1 MVSPE
6 RITYDGVANAVGHL
20 MQQNVGPSNSRK
32 RSYSTSSIVQPGNFE
47 DEDRPLEF
55 GWFLRCTDRMHFETT
70 EYSVET
76 VGQLE
81 GSVSYLKDDS
91 LPPSWSVKTIRSK
104 SLDESVVNISY
115 QSSVTSEKKMKF
127 TNKVS
132 VAQFLEG
139 MGKLMNCVY
148 QKSSESLSSKCFSSG
163 HPALEIEQLL
173 HNFPSLSKVLPKDR
187 SRYEDDE
194 DISEVFYTI
203 NLAATSKEEVEK
215 IPILSKCV
223 KQSCYVD
230 IVKIPELFLK
240 HRHVTMI
247 EKDNEMTMYDTIT
260 KEFIARKIIYD

>member
-32 RSYSTSSIVQPGNFE
+32 RSYSTSSLVQPDNFE

-81 GSVSYLKDDS
+81 GSVSYLKDNS

-115 QSSVTSEKKMKF
+115 QSSVTSEKTMKF

-139 MGKLMNCVY
+139 MG
-148 QKSSESLSSKCFSSG
+148 

-173 HNFPSLSKVLPKDR
+173 HNFPTLSKVLPKDR
-187 SRYEDDE
+187 SRYEDDND

-203 NLAATSKEEVEK
+203 DLAATSKEEVEK

-247 EKDNEMTMYDTIT
+247 ERDNEMTMYDTIT